1 MGIESWKHKDIW
13 TRRGKMFAVEIS
25 RHYGTE
31 DEYEGPHRWAVYAYI
46 YTNHPHFSKF
56 DGPNLWQDATQV
68 LPLHAGCSYLDYP
81 VHDGKVTCVK
91 VGADYHHLHDTG
103 FTHCATADEAYR
115 VFSDADELF
124 DALTAM
130 AETGELLQGTT

>member
-1 MGIESWKHKDIW
+1 MSVESWKHKDIW
-13 TRRGKMFAVEIS
+13 TRRGKMFAIEIS

-46 YTNHPHFSKF
+46 YPSHPHFSKF

-68 LPLHAGCSYLDYP
+68 LPFHRGCSYLDYP

-91 VGADYHHLHDTG
+91 IGADYHHLHDIG
-103 FTHCATADEAYR
+103 FTHCATADDAYR

-124 DALTAM
+124 DRLTAM
-130 AETGELLQGTT
+130 AETEVIS